1 MSENK
6 ININSYKPFL
16 IGIFLILIIG
26 AGIFGLNYINEDVIQ
41 SSEMNF
47 IIQFDDAQ
55 GIVIG
60 NSVNMLGKKI
70 GRVEKVELIDRKA
83 RISISADQY
92 DIPIDSRFEI
102 IQENLIGEKII
113 RILPG
118 NANKVSIKEGDL
130 IVGKDPVPSSITG
143 DISFLLKKLN
153 NLFTQELSDDVVV
166 GIDKIKSSSEMINS
180 IIDENR
186 DNITISI
193 DNIAESTDALNNFI
207 NENKNIISQED
218 RDKLKEVIENLNIA
232 SKDIKQVVNNKS
244 DDIESTIDNIKIFTD
259 NLPVITGKF
268 TDLSNQL
275 ELVLLNLNEGDGTL
289 SKIIRDDE
297 LYNNTNNLVVE
308 TTNLI
313 SEVKA
318 EIDGIANN
326 ANSVVNNLNSVIDK
340 INNIVEEFNTD
351 KGFKKYVKLY
361 LKAEKEFKKEEKNKK

>member
-1 MSENK
+1 MSKNK

-207 NENKNIISQED
+207 NENRNIINQED

>member
-244 DDIESTIDNIKIFTD
+244 DDIESTIDNIKSFTD
-259 NLPVITGKF
+259 NLPVITEKF

-313 SEVKA
+313 GEVKA

-326 ANSVVNNLNSVIDK
+326 ANSVVDNLNSVIDNV
-340 INNIVEEFNTD
+340 NNIVEEFNTD

>member
-130 IVGKDPVPSSITG
+130 IVGKDPIPSSITG

-244 DDIESTIDNIKIFTD
+244 DDIESTIDNIKSFTD

>member
-244 DDIESTIDNIKIFTD
+244 DDIESTIDNIKSFTD

-275 ELVLLNLNEGDGTL
+275 EL
-289 SKIIRDDE
+289 
-297 LYNNTNNLVVE
+297 
-308 TTNLI
+308 
-313 SEVKA
+313 
-318 EIDGIANN
+318 
-326 ANSVVNNLNSVIDK
+326 
-340 INNIVEEFNTD
+340 
-351 KGFKKYVKLY
+351 
-361 LKAEKEFKKEEKNKK
+361 

>member
-130 IVGKDPVPSSITG
+130 IVGKDPIPSSITG

-244 DDIESTIDNIKIFTD
+244 DDIESTIDNIKSFTD

-313 SEVKA
+313 GEVKA

-326 ANSVVNNLNSVIDK
+326 ANSVFNNLNSVIDNV
-340 INNIVEEFNTD
+340 NNIVEEFNTD